1 MSPSDPPGSTSAPRP
16 PPDGGPRVGRRAV
29 LAAGAA
35 SASLFGSGCIGQTQ
49 SMLDLDRPDP
59 VSLTIKTM
67 PADDD
72 RRATV
77 IARRLAE
84 HLDAVGV
91 DARVVL
97 QSREE
102 LYRDV
107 LLNQS
112 FDVYV
117 ARYPPAHDP
126 DFIRGLLHS
135 RFDTEPGWQNPFGY
149 TDLELDELL
158 DAQRTRTGAARA
170 EVLRDVERIVARDR
184 PFSVVVFPEEIRTA
198 REGWGGGRASGGA
211 FSPLQYLT
219 TDRAGSYR
227 QPSGVS
233 TGSDAVNASGRSSGS
248 EDAEQPGLRATITDP
263 RVTRNWNPIAVEFR
277 TGGSVLELVYDSL
290 GRRVD
295 GAVRPWL
302 ASDWSWLPSDP
313 GEGRRAELT
322 LREDL
327 SWHDGTELTAS
338 DVAFTYEFLADTSLG
353 RLESPLPSPRFREE
367 SSVVESVDALSDDRV
382 EFRFQPASRQ
392 VARRAFTVPLLPEH
406 AWREKSEAADI
417 SGVET
422 GRGVTR
428 ALVWNNP
435 EPVGSGPYRFER
447 ASTKESV
454 VLSRFEN
461 HPLQRTSGAFPG
473 AFGEG
478 EGIPFAEITFVV
490 VPSGAAAVELV
501 RNGEADTTLSPLSA
515 AAVPEIGRD
524 PSLEF
529 SVSRPNSFYHV
540 GFNVRRAP
548 TSNTRFRRAVA
559 SLVDQAY
566 IADEVFGGYAVPSV
580 SPFGRGNALSSEL
593 AWTGSDPVLPFP
605 GTDGRLDVERAREQ
619 FRTAGYRY
627 GESGTLL
634 TR

>member
-1 MSPSDPPGSTSAPRP
+1 MSDNDPLGSASPPRP
-16 PPDGGPRVGRRAV
+16 PPDGGAVVGRRAV

-35 SASLFGSGCIGQTQ
+35 SASLLGSGCVGQTQ
-49 SMLDLDRPDP
+49 SMLDLDGPDRI
-59 VSLTIKTM
+59 SLSIKTM
-67 PADDD
+67 PADAD
-72 RRATV
+72 RRATL
-77 IARRLAE
+77 IARQLAE
-84 HLDAVGV
+84 HLDAVGI
-91 DARVVL
+91 DAQVVL

-117 ARYPPAHDP
+117 ARYPPAQDP
-126 DFIRGLLHS
+126 DFVRGLLHS

-170 EVLRDVERIVARDR
+170 EVLRDVERAIARDR
-184 PFSVVVFPEEIRTA
+184 PFSVVAFPEEIRTA
-198 REGWGGGRASGGA
+198 REGWGGRMSGRA

-219 TDRAGSYR
+219 ADPTEDYWRFSV
-227 QPSGVS
+227 PLN
-233 TGSDAVNASGRSSGS
+233 GSDAANASARPPRSGAP
-248 EDAEQPGLRATITDP
+248 DLRATISDI
-263 RVTRNWNPIAVEFR
+263 RVTKNRNPLAVEFR
-277 TGGSVLELVYDSL
+277 TGGAVLEFVYDSL
-290 GRRVD
+290 GRWFD

-302 ASDWSWLPSDP
+302 AANWSWLPSAP
-313 GEGRRAELT
+313 GDGRRAELT

-327 SWHDGTELTAS
+327 TWHDGTELTAS

-353 RLESPLPSPRFREE
+353 RLESPLPSPRFRDE
-367 SSVVESVDALSDDRV
+367 SSIVESVDVLSDDRV
-382 EFRFQPASRQ
+382 ELQFRPVSRQ
-392 VARRAFTVPLLPEH
+392 VARRALTVPLLPEH
-406 AWREKSEAADI
+406 VWRERSGSADI
-417 SGVET
+417 SGIRT
-422 GRGVTR
+422 GRGVTE

-454 VLSRFEN
+454 VLSRFED
-461 HPLQRTSGAFPG
+461 HPLERSGEAFLE
-473 AFGEG
+473 AFGS
-478 EGIPFAEITFVV
+478 GIPFETATFVV

-501 RNGEADTTLSPLSA
+501 QNGEADTTLSPLSA

-540 GFNVRRAP
+540 GFNVRKTP
-548 TSNTRFRRAVA
+548 TSNTRFRRAVS

-566 IADEVFGGYAVPSV
+566 VIDQVFDGYAVPSV
-580 SPFGRGNALSSEL
+580 SPFGRGGAFSSEL
-593 AWTGSDPVLPFP
+593 EWEGRDPVLPFP
-605 GTDGRLDVERAREQ
+605 GTDGRLDVARAREQ
-619 FRTAGYRY
+619 FREAGYRY
-627 GESGTLL
+627 GESGALL

>member
-1 MSPSDPPGSTSAPRP
+1 MSANDPPGPMSSPRP
-16 PPDGGPRVGRRAV
+16 PPDGGPRVGRRA
-29 LAAGAA
+29 LLAGAA
-35 SASLFGSGCIGQTQ
+35 SVSLLGSGCVGQTQ
-49 SMLDLDRPDP
+49 SMLDLDGPDQ

-67 PADDD
+67 PADAD

-84 HLDAVGV
+84 HLNAVGV
-91 DARVVL
+91 DAQVVL

-117 ARYPPAHDP
+117 ARYPPADDP
-126 DFIRGLLHS
+126 DFVRGLLHS

-170 EVLRDVERIVARDR
+170 EALRDVEHVIARDR

-198 REGWGGGRASGGA
+198 REGWGGGRAPGGS

-219 TDRAGSYR
+219 TDRFDRYG
-227 QPSGVS
+227 GLVG
-233 TGSDAVNASGRSSGS
+233 TSSGS
-248 EDAEQPGLRATITDP
+248 DVANASDRDDRSERPGLRATITDQ
-263 RVTRNWNPIAVEFR
+263 RVTRNRNPLAVEFR

-290 GRRVD
+290 GRRVE
-295 GAVRPWL
+295 GTVSPWL
-302 ASDWSWLPSDP
+302 AAGWSWLSAAP
-313 GEGRRAELT
+313 GDGRRARLT
-322 LREDL
+322 LRDDL
-327 SWHDGTELTAS
+327 TWHDGTALTAE

-353 RLESPLPSPRFREE
+353 RLESPLPSPRFREQ
-367 SSVVESVDALSDDRV
+367 SSVVESVEVLTDDRV
-382 EFRFQPASRQ
+382 EFRFLPASQ
-392 VARRAFTVPLLPEH
+392 EVARRAFTVPLLPEH
-406 AWREKSEAADI
+406 VWRDRSGAADI
-417 SGVET
+417 SGIDT
-422 GRGVTR
+422 GRGVTQ

-435 EPVGSGPYRFER
+435 EPVGSGPYRFVR

-454 VLSRFEN
+454 VLSRFED
-461 HPLQRTSGAFPG
+461 HPLERVGEAFPG
-473 AFGEG
+473 RFGEEG
-478 EGIPFAEITFVV
+478 GIPFSEVKFLL
-490 VPSGAAAVELV
+490 VPSGSAAVELI
-501 RNGEADTTLSPLSA
+501 RNDEADTTLSPLSA

-540 GFNVRRAP
+540 GFNVRKTP
-548 TSNTRFRRAVA
+548 TSNTRFRRAVS

-566 IADEVFGGYAVPSV
+566 IVREVFDAYAVPSV
-580 SPFGRGNALSSEL
+580 SPFGRGRALSPDLKWED
-593 AWTGSDPVLPFP
+593 GDPVLPFP
-605 GTDGRLDVERAREQ
+605 GADGRLDGERAREQ
-619 FRTAGYRY
+619 FRKAGYRY
-627 GESGTLL
+627 GESGALL